1 MMVEALRS
9 LSVRGPGADRGAGRR
24 RGDRRPDPAETAQQV
39 WSAVHGAVALELKGL
54 LQGPDPLASYEAL
67 LATLLRGLAP

>member
-1 MMVEALRS
+1 LRHFDRSAFGALVRIVELA
-9 LSVRGPGADRGAGRR
+9 AAGTIAA
-24 RGDRRPDPAETAQQV
+24 PDPAETAQQV